1 MQAGVL
7 SHASR
12 QVFTT
17 MRASRIFLSATVV
30 VSVVLLSVAYL
41 DGWFRVSSA
50 VTRAPARTRF
60 LFSAGLEGRTADRTQ
75 DTQVGTAAR
84 SVGSRTQEDHNA
96 EKIQRDRKVVL
107 ERVCNVSLPGS
118 VPPLYARQLGHIIV
132 DDKHK
137 ILYCFVPKVACTNW
151 KRIMIKLRHPEIE
164 KPQDISPQDAH
175 VTYFLPSLKLY
186 SQEEIQYRLDNY
198 FKFMF
203 VRDPLERLLS
213 AYINKFTMPYNL
225 KFHRLYGTKIISRFR
240 ENPSKDSLQKGDDVT
255 FTEFVQYLLDPMA
268 HGPQLNEHW
277 DHYANLCHP
286 CRIHYDVIGKYE
298 TLDQDVDHVLQRAG
312 VANIVQFPP
321 KPKKSQ
327 ISTSQLLDEYLD
339 EIGPKEVFRLHNMYI
354 LDYLMFNYSLP
365 NFPGER

>member
-1 MQAGVL
+1 MQGGVL

-12 QVFTT
+12 QVFAT
-17 MRASRIFLSATVV
+17 MRASRIFLGATVV
-30 VSVVLLSVAYL
+30 VSVVFLTVTYL
-41 DGWFRVSSA
+41 EGWFRVSSA

-60 LFSAGLEGRTADRTQ
+60 LFSAGLDRRTADRAQGTQ
-75 DTQVGTAAR
+75 AGTSA
-84 SVGSRTQEDHNA
+84 GSAGRRVQEDNA
-96 EKIQRDRKVVL
+96 EKIQRDRKTAL
-107 ERVCNVSLPGS
+107 ERVCNVSLPEL
-118 VPPLYARQLGHIIV
+118 VPPLSTRQLGHLIV
-132 DDKHK
+132 DDEHK
-137 ILYCFVPKVACTNW
+137 MLYCFVPKVACTNW
-151 KRIMIKLRHPEIE
+151 KRVMIKLRHPDID
-164 KPQDISPQDAH
+164 KPQDISPRDAH
-175 VTYFLPSLKLY
+175 ETYFLPTLKRY
-186 SQEEIQYRLDNY
+186 SPEAIQYRLDNY

-240 ENPSKDSLQKGDDVT
+240 ENPSNDSVQRGDDVM
-255 FTEFVQYLLDPMA
+255 FKEFVQYLLDPQA

-277 DHYANLCHP
+277 DHYFNLCHP

-298 TLDQDVDHVLQRAG
+298 TLDQDVNYVLQRAG

-321 KPKKSQ
+321 KPKKAQ
-327 ISTSQLLDEYLD
+327 TSTSQLLDEYLD
-339 EIGPKEVFRLHNMYI
+339 EIGPKEVLRLHNMYI